1 MLPRRQDD
9 ARYITRMRALV
20 CVLLLVVATDVDP
33 VIGTWLL
40 VPAKSSFSS
49 GKPVREQTR
58 VYEQTPNGIA
68 FTLTGISADGKP
80 MHVECV
86 APYDGK
92 DYPLKGSPSTN
103 SVAFTRIDRN
113 TVEAVEKKDGKPL
126 FHVRRVIAADGKTM
140 TVTSVGTNAKG
151 LAVHNVMVFVRK

>member
-1 MLPRRQDD
+1 
-9 ARYITRMRALV
+9 MRSLICAA
-20 CVLLLVVATDVDP
+20 VLLLVVAEAADP
-33 VIGTWLL
+33 VIGTWVLSRDR
-40 VPAKSSFSS
+40 SSFSS
-49 GKPVREQTR
+49 GRPVSEQTR

-80 MHVECV
+80 MRVECV

-103 SVAFTRIDRN
+103 SVAFTRIDRY

-126 FHVRRVIAADGKTM
+126 FHVRRVVSTDGKVM
-140 TVTSVGTNAKG
+140 TVTSVGTN
-151 LAVHNVMVFVRK
+151 